1 MRCSRP
7 KKKLH
12 PTVPDSNA
20 AVVRLMPLAQQRF
33 EEGRA
38 TNLHCYFVM
47 FSQSLAR
54 RGKHWCCPRAPA
66 HAAVSYFP
74 VPPTG
79 GEEPRW
85 RPGRSLDPS
94 APSPATPRYPSRR
107 PPSGLAV
114 TAGTVAWLGETGA
127 FNSRCERSP
136 DLVRGESGTRRSASG
151 ASRSGGSCGC
161 SPGRALT
168 GRSRFLP
175 PRLPAT
181 GRAGEARPEEDC
193 AVCPAGR
200 PGTPTRRAG
209 APF

>member
-1 MRCSRP
+1 MPHQLPSGTGWNLCLASP
-7 KKKLH
+7 LL
-12 PTVPDSNA
+12 
-20 AVVRLMPLAQQRF
+20 AVQNRQLTSI
-33 EEGRA
+33 G
-38 TNLHCYFVM
+38 
-47 FSQSLAR
+47 
-54 RGKHWCCPRAPA
+54 
-66 HAAVSYFP
+66 AVKE
-74 VPPTG
+74 
-79 GEEPRW
+79 EEPRW

-94 APSPATPRYPSRR
+94 AQSPATPRYSSRR

-114 TAGTVAWLGETGA
+114 TAGTAAWLGETGA

-151 ASRSGGSCGC
+151 AARGGGSCGC
-161 SPGRALT
+161 STGRALT
-168 GRSRFLP
+168 GCGRFPP

-181 GRAGEARPEEDC
+181 GRAGEARLEEDC